1 MAFTLT
7 SDASMKSLMNTVCS
21 LLSLPQQVDPAGSQD
36 PNMVLMRTALNM
48 ANVELMNSFDWPTL
62 IRMGEITV
70 KNPSAIPPA
79 TGQAIEVSFP
89 LPDDFF
95 RFIDQTQ
102 WNGAMRFPAVG
113 PVSPQGWMTYMV
125 FPVSANFTLTWQ
137 IREKKIWFLNPP
149 PDPGQAFRF
158 MYLSRALVQDG
169 EIPSNTSNIATKN
182 TDLIQLD
189 PLLVALLTRVKW
201 MEAKGFDTSA
211 ATKDFLMAYDS
222 RVGAERG
229 ANIINLAGN
238 RGSYPYI
245 RTGNLAGR
253 LSLRHEAVVVRHGNH
268 TTTRMDGNQEP

>member
-7 SDASMKSLMNTVCS
+7 SDASMKSLMNSVCS

-36 PNMVLMRTALNM
+36 PNMVLMRTALNL
-48 ANVELMNSFDWPTL
+48 ANLELMNSFDWPTL
-62 IRMGEITV
+62 IKMGEITV
-70 KNPSAIPPA
+70 VNTGATPPA

-89 LPDDFF
+89 LPADFF

-137 IREKKIWFLNPP
+137 IREGKIWFLNPP
-149 PDPGQAFRF
+149 PAPGQAFRF

-169 EIPSNTSNIATKN
+169 SEPTNYSNVATKN
-182 TDLIQLD
+182 DDIIQLD
-189 PLLVALLTRVKW
+189 PLVVALLTRVKW
-201 MEAKGFDTSA
+201 LEAKGFDASA
-211 ATKDFLMAYDS
+211 ANKDFVMAYDS

-229 ANIINLAGN
+229 ANILNLAGN
-238 RGSYPYI
+238 RGTYPYLGI
-245 RTGNLAGR
+245 GNLPDA
-253 LSLRHEAVVVRHGNH
+253 SLYGMR
-268 TTTRMDGNQEP
+268 QW

>member
-1 MAFTLT
+1 MAFTLN
-7 SDASMKSLMNTVCS
+7 SDSSMKSLMNSVCS

-36 PNMVLMRTALNM
+36 PNMVLMRTALNL
-48 ANVELMNSFDWPTL
+48 ANLELMNSFDWPTL
-62 IRMGEITV
+62 IKMGNIMV
-70 KNPSAIPPA
+70 KNNSGTYPPP
-79 TGQAIEVSFP
+79 TGEAYEEAYP

-137 IREKKIWFLNPP
+137 IREGKIWFLNPP

-169 EIPSNTSNIATKN
+169 AEPTNFTNIATKN
-182 TDLIQLD
+182 DDIIQLD
-189 PLLVALLTRVKW
+189 PLVVALLTRVKW
-201 MEAKGFDTSA
+201 LEAKGFDSSSA
-211 ATKDFLMAYDS
+211 NKDFLMAYDS

-229 ANIINLAGN
+229 ANILNLAGN
-238 RGSYPYI
+238 RGGYPYI
-245 RTGNLAGR
+245 GIGNLPDA
-253 LSLRHEAVVVRHGNH
+253 SLYGMR
-268 TTTRMDGNQEP
+268 QW